1 MGSQHSSLAVL
12 SAQQDKNLAE
22 YVGRCGL
29 KSQKVMIVGLDGA
42 TFDLIRPWVAQGE
55 LPTFERLMREG
66 AWGEMEAELP
76 PATLPN
82 WPSFATGKNAGKHG
96 MIFWL
101 RHRRDTN
108 DLTVVNSEA
117 MQSKTLWELLG
128 EVGKRVAVVNVPGT
142 YPPKPVNGVM
152 ITGMLTPPS
161 AEVYTYP
168 KALREELE
176 TEVGGYQIFPEEV
189 YATGREERFLA
200 SLKETAERRF
210 EAVKYLLG
218 REAWDLFIVV
228 FNCTDLVQHTFWHC
242 LCPEHPQHDPPS
254 AEGYGKAILGIY
266 RQMDGILNY
275 LVDQADEMTTLVVM
289 SDHGAG
295 PVHKEGHINNWLLQE
310 GLLCL
315 KPSTLSQIKYVMFRS
330 GFTPQN
336 IYRLGQRLGLIGHRR
351 RVDPQRQPKGLLRRV
366 FLSHQDVDWAN
377 TKAFALGGSGRVYIN
392 LQGKWPEGPVAPGS
406 EYEDLRDQVIA
417 GLRRLTLPG
426 SDRPYVAR
434 AHKKE
439 DLYHGEALD
448 AMPDI
453 VFEPADYNYHDYGD
467 FEFFSNRL
475 FDDPMGVSGRH
486 RRNGILL
493 FFGSQIR
500 GGKQPSG
507 ARIFDIAPTI
517 LHLMGQ
523 PVPTDMDGRVLGEAL
538 SEDFMR
544 QNPVRSGKPSGH
556 QDSRETSWSAEDE
569 EAVKERLRG
578 LGYIG

>member
-1 MGSQHSSLAVL
+1 M
-12 SAQQDKNLAE
+12 K
-22 YVGRCGL
+22 RR
-29 KSQKVMIVGLDGA
+29 KVIVVGLDGG
-42 TFDLIRPWVAQGE
+42 TFDLIRPWVAQGR
-55 LPTFERLMREG
+55 LPTFERLMKEG
-66 AWGEMEAELP
+66 AWGELEAELP

-96 MIFWL
+96 MISWL
-101 RHRRDTN
+101 RHQRGTN
-108 DLTVVNSEA
+108 DFTVVNSEA

-128 EVGKRVAVVNVPGT
+128 EAGRQVAIVNVPGT
-142 YPPKPVNGVM
+142 YPPKPVNGIM
-152 ITGMLTPPS
+152 ITGMLTPFS
-161 AEVYTYP
+161 ASVSSYP
-168 KALREELE
+168 ASFKEELE
-176 TEVGGYQIFPEEV
+176 RAIGHYHIFPEES
-189 YATGREERFLA
+189 YSLGREELYLA

-210 EAVKYLLG
+210 EALKYLLG
-218 REAWDLFIVV
+218 REAWDFLMIV
-228 FNCTDLVQHTFWHC
+228 FNCTDLVQHLFWRF
-242 LCPEHPQHDPPS
+242 LDPEHPQDDPGS
-254 AEGYGKAILGIY
+254 AEGYGDAILRVY
-266 RQMDGILNY
+266 RQMDRVLSY
-275 LVDQADEMTTLVVM
+275 LVTRSDEMTTLVVM

-295 PVHKEGHINNWLLQE
+295 PVRKEGHINNWLLQE
-310 GLLCL
+310 GFLCL
-315 KPSTLSQIKYVMFRS
+315 KRNLLSQMKYLMFRC
-330 GFTPQN
+330 GFTVQN
-336 IYRLGQRLGLIGHRR
+336 VYRLGERLGLIGHRG
-351 RVDPQRQPKGLLRRV
+351 RVTLRQTGMALLRQI

-392 LQGKWPEGPVAPGS
+392 LQGKWPEGPVAPGR
-406 EYEDLRDQVIA
+406 EYEELRDQVIA

-434 AHKKE
+434 VYKKE

-448 AMPDI
+448 GMPDI

-500 GGKQPSG
+500 RGKELSG
-507 ARIFDIAPTI
+507 ARIFDIAPTV

-523 PVPTDMDGRVLGEAL
+523 PVPADMDGRVLNGAL
-538 SEDFMR
+538 SEDFVR
-544 QNPVRSGKPSGH
+544 QNPVRRAKPSAH
-556 QDSRETSWSAEDE
+556 QDSRETSWSAEEE